1 MKIECIGQNSMKAT
15 LTKADMERYHVTYEE
30 LDSESRATKS
40 LILSILTRAKLQTG
54 FDASSGK
61 LLVEVYPSE
70 DGGCV
75 FAFSILDASHSK
87 PDVPENPLVFAFE
100 EIDPLFSC
108 CRRVKQEMLSSIRGS
123 CLYRTNN
130 GYVLLV
136 FPNRG
141 CSGPISRLLLEYA
154 KPLKSGKYVRAYY
167 AEHGQ
172 PLIERQAV
180 SLLASCTG

>member
-30 LDSESRATKS
+30 LSSESRATKN

-70 DGGCV
+70 DGGCI
-75 FAFSILDASHSK
+75 FAFTVLSTSYPHAQN
-87 PDVPENPLVFAFE
+87 PENPLVFAFE

-108 CRRVKQEMLSSIRGS
+108 CRRAKEELLSSIRES
-123 CLYRTNN
+123 SLYQTKG

-136 FPNRG
+136 LPNSG
-141 CSGPISRLLLEYA
+141 CSGQISRLLLEYA
-154 KPLKSGKYVRAYY
+154 KPLKSGKYVKAYY
-167 AEHGQ
+167 EEHAK
-172 PLIERQAV
+172 PLIEERAV